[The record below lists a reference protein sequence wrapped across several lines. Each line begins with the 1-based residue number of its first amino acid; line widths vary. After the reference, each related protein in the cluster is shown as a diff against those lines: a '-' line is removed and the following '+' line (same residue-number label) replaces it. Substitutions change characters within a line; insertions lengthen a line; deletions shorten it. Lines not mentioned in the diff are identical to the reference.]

1 VDCSGCWKTAAYL
14 YPSLL
19 PGTTHDL
26 RNLSLLIVIQDRDEL
41 LGHVLGHVDRN
52 SSCAREI
59 SHSLEGRCVVLL
71 IFER

>member
-1 VDCSGCWKTAAYL
+1 VDCSGCWKTAVYL

-52 SSCAREI
+52 TSCAR
-59 SHSLEGRCVVLL
+59 
-71 IFER
+71 